1 MLPRMGHAIILGYDG
16 SACADGA
23 LGAAAAEAA
32 RTPGSTVIVVHC
44 YELPGPYPT
53 PVGLEPPSYLGGWS
67 ENQRRAVVE
76 AAEAVTRQAV
86 ARLEELGIRAEG
98 VTAEG
103 RASEAL
109 IAAAQEREAVM
120 IVVGTHGEG
129 VLAGALLGS
138 TAYRLVHRSPV
149 PVLIVPP
156 VDRC

>member
-1 MLPRMGHAIILGYDG
+1 MGHAIILGYDG

-23 LGAAAAEAA
+23 LGAAAAEAS
-32 RTPGSTVIVVHC
+32 RTPGATVVVVHC
-44 YELPGPYPT
+44 YEVPGPYPT
-53 PVGLEPPSYLGGWS
+53 PVGLEPPPYLGSWT
-67 ENQRRAVVE
+67 EDQRQAVVE
-76 AAEAVTRQAV
+76 AAEGVTQQAV
-86 ARLEELGIRAEG
+86 ERLRELGIDAEG

-109 IAAAQEREAVM
+109 IGAAEERRAVM

-138 TAYRLVHRSPV
+138 TAYRLIHRSPV

>member
-1 MLPRMGHAIILGYDG
+1 MAHAIILGYDG
-16 SACADGA
+16 SECADGA

-32 RTPGSTVIVVHC
+32 RTPGATVVVVHC
-44 YELPGPYPT
+44 YEVPGPYPT
-53 PVGLEPPSYLGGWS
+53 PVGLEPPAYLGGWT
-67 ENQRRAVVE
+67 EDQHRAVVE
-76 AAEAVTRQAV
+76 AAESVTGQAV
-86 ARLEELGIRAEG
+86 ARLRELGIQAEG
-98 VTAEG
+98 ITAEG

-109 IAAAQEREAVM
+109 IDTAKDRGAVM

-138 TAYRLVHRSPV
+138 TAYRLIHRSPV